1 MIALAMPALT
11 MAQTPFGGFM
21 KGKGKGDVVISY
33 NSESYDQV
41 FLVPQKIDG
50 VPVFNKVQIN
60 SVNLFSTIGL
70 SKKLDLQMSIPYVT
84 VTGAASPE
92 VLTNLG
98 YSNERKGLQD
108 VSLYLKYNPLNVKAG
123 KGNIAFI
130 GALGLQTP
138 LGSYKVDESLQ
149 SILAIGN
156 RATQLN
162 TYIMAQYKLDMGLFL
177 NGSLG
182 YSSRNGDVP
191 NATLSQLKVGY
202 AGKAFY
208 VDAYIASQESTSG
221 QDILKEGFTAFFP
234 ATRVSYQRVGVS
246 LFVPVGKG
254 LGITGGYNTYI
265 NGRNVGAS
273 SGANG
278 GLVYSF

>member
-41 FLVPQKIDG
+41 FLVPQKING

-60 SVNLFSTIGL
+60 SVNLFSTIGI
-70 SKKLDLQMSIPYVT
+70 SKKLDLQMSIPYVKA
-84 VTGAASPE
+84 TGAASPE

-108 VSLYLKYNPLNVKAG
+108 VSLYLKYNPLNCKAG

-130 GALGLQTP
+130 GALGLQAP
-138 LGSYKVDESLQ
+138 LGNYKVDESLQ
-149 SILAIGN
+149 SVLAIGN

-182 YSSRNGDVP
+182 YSSRSGVVP
-191 NATLSQLKVGY
+191 DATLSQLKVGY

-208 VDAYIASQESTSG
+208 VDVFVASQESTSG
-221 QDILKEGFTAFFP
+221 VDILKEGFTAVFP
-234 ATRVSYQRVGVS
+234 ATKVSYQRAGAS

-254 LGITGGYNTYI
+254 FGVTAGYSTYL
-265 NGRNVGAS
+265 NGRNIGQS
-273 SGANG
+273 SGGNG